1 MEFFHNVLFDIV
13 TTQNDHPTYVR
24 HVLGRIYVFFTS
36 FGYWVRVGGG
46 GVPKGLVRNLLV
58 HFCTSGN

>member
-1 MEFFHNVLFDIV
+1 MEFFHNVPSDIV

-36 FGYWVRVGGG
+36 FGYWVRAGGG
-46 GVPKGLVRNLLV
+46 GYPRD
-58 HFCTSGN
+58 